1 MLMAWNDGN
10 KEKYIL
16 PQNVPA
22 NEFLNFEGKKFSKSR
37 NWGIDVI
44 DFLKIFPA
52 DPLRYTL
59 AANLPESR
67 DTDFMW
73 SEFQARNNNELADIL
88 GNFINRTLTFVH
100 KHFEGKVPARHELLS
115 IDRDMIEL
123 VSDYPKKVSELFE
136 SYKIRD
142 GVLEIINL
150 ARAGNKY
157 FNDSEPWKAI
167 KTDTERCATTLNV
180 CLRTIYTLGE
190 LLSPVVPFS
199 SEKIFKMLNADKVNW
214 FDSGKDN
221 LKEGHQLNKPEIL
234 FTKIEDEIITK
245 QKENLAGDEAIA
257 VKPVEELISYDDFMK
272 AHLRVAEIIE
282 AERIPKSEKLL
293 KLKVKLEN
301 EEKQI
306 IAGIAKHYSPEE
318 IKGKKV
324 VIVANLQPA
333 KLMGLE
339 SQGMVLAIEN
349 EEGKLQVL
357 NVDNSVKNGAR
368 VK

>member
-1 MLMAWNDGN
+1 
-10 KEKYIL
+10 
-16 PQNVPA
+16 
-22 NEFLNFEGKKFSKSR
+22 
-37 NWGIDVI
+37 VI

-59 AANLPESR
+59 AANLPETR

-88 GNFINRTLTFVH
+88 GNFINRTFTFVH
-100 KHFEGKVPARHELLS
+100 KHFEGKVPARHDLLP
-115 IDRDMIEL
+115 IDGEMIQL
-123 VSDYPKKVSELFE
+123 VSSYPQKVSELFE

-142 GVLEIINL
+142 GVLEIMNL
-150 ARAGNKY
+150 ARTGNKY
-157 FNDSEPWKAI
+157 FNDSEPWKTI
-167 KTDTERCATTLNV
+167 KTDKERCATTLNV
-180 CLRTIYTLGE
+180 CLQAIYTLGE

-199 SEKIFKMLNADKVNW
+199 SEKIFKMLNADIVNW
-214 FDSGKDN
+214 FDSGKNN

-234 FTKIEDEIITK
+234 FTKIEDEVIAK
-245 QKENLAGDEAIA
+245 QKESLNSDDTSAP
-257 VKPVEELISYDDFMK
+257 KPADELITYDDFMK
-272 AHLRVAEIIE
+272 TQLKVAEVIE
-282 AERIPKSEKLL
+282 AERIPKSDKLL
-293 KLKVKLEN
+293 KLKVKLDN
-301 EEKQI
+301 EERQI
-306 IAGIAKHYSPEE
+306 IAGIAKHYSPED

-324 VIVANLQPA
+324 VIVANLKPV

-357 NVDNSVKNGAR
+357 SVDNSVKNGTR